1 MVQVLRVSNEIEVMK
16 IAKVQM
22 DFRYL
27 VDVEYLHNW
36 VIPLLR
42 LHDLS
47 GNGVIATCSPT
58 INRSASYTEM
68 EMLYRNLCSI
78 G

>member
-1 MVQVLRVSNEIEVMK
+1 MK
-16 IAKVQM
+16 MARAQM

-27 VDVEYLHNW
+27 VDVEHLQNW

-42 LHDLS
+42 FHDLS
-47 GNGVIATCSPT
+47 SNGVIATCST
-58 INRSASYTEM
+58 INRSASDTEM